1 MVPVLILGFTM
12 SLLFSDDLWSQEK
25 QKKEAEKIF
34 IPKEVKTVLLEG
46 LEARQARLDIPFTVF
61 KHIFLPASSGFH
73 NVLFFK
79 VKNASLGFAAPTPA
93 KEEKKK
99 EKEATPPAFEEQPA
113 TAQLEAKFNI
123 FLMFNRLEKDTS
135 PQIVREVYVPVSLQ
149 ADPASFDPEK
159 EEIYT
164 FGFPTASGNYLLAMA
179 ITSLDLSKIG
189 TYYFEFSIPDPAT
202 FAAALE
208 TTPIFFIK
216 NMEQMAAPET
226 RIGVHKDSFVYS
238 VLKIEP
244 HIDNVFAMG
253 ENLDI
258 FFFILGTKPN
268 EQQQYKEDIIV
279 NKWNWSRTE
288 DGSYIEVKGEIKN
301 NSKKDLRDVEA
312 VATFYDKDNKYI
324 THSSALIEYNPILS
338 SQTSPFRIIE
348 KYNPAIANVNLEFKF
363 LSGDKIASTNAPQ
376 YNIEVNYEVKQ
387 GDQTAI
393 RYEATTYSNPL
404 ISQPLPLKQTVLVK
418 TEKEE
423 KKEVQDLPAGHYTL
437 VITIADKIS
446 GLSAI
451 KNVEFD
457 VK

>member
-1 MVPVLILGFTM
+1 MKTIISEIESNISNLQKFKRRILGGTMRTKNFAVPVLILGFTL
-12 SLLFSDDLWSQEK
+12 SLLFSAALWSQEK

-34 IPKEVKTVLLEG
+34 IPKEVKSVLLEG
-46 LEARQARLDIPFTVF
+46 LEARQARLDIPFTLF

-73 NVLFFK
+73 NVFFFK
-79 VKNASLGFAAPTPA
+79 VKNESLGFAAPAPP
-93 KEEKKK
+93 KEETKK
-99 EKEATPPAFEEQPA
+99 EKEATPPALEEQPA

-123 FLMFNRLEKDTS
+123 FLMFNRLEKDTP

-149 ADPASFDPEK
+149 ADPVSFDPEK

-189 TYYFEFSIPDPAT
+189 TYYFEFSVPDPAT
-202 FAAALE
+202 FTTALE

-226 RIGVHKDSFVYS
+226 RVGVHKDFFVYS

-244 HIDNVFAMG
+244 HIDNVFAVG

-268 EQQQYKEDIIV
+268 EQQQY
-279 NKWNWSRTE
+279 
-288 DGSYIEVKGEIKN
+288 
-301 NSKKDLRDVEA
+301 
-312 VATFYDKDNKYI
+312 
-324 THSSALIEYNPILS
+324 
-338 SQTSPFRIIE
+338 
-348 KYNPAIANVNLEFKF
+348 
-363 LSGDKIASTNAPQ
+363 
-376 YNIEVNYEVKQ
+376 NIEINYEVKQ
-387 GDQTAI
+387 EDKTAI
-393 RYEATTYSNPL
+393 RYEATTYPNPL
-404 ISQPLPLKQTVLVK
+404 ISQPLPLKQTILVK

-423 KKEVQDLPAGHYTL
+423 KKEVRDLPAGHYTL

-446 GLSAI
+446 GLSGT